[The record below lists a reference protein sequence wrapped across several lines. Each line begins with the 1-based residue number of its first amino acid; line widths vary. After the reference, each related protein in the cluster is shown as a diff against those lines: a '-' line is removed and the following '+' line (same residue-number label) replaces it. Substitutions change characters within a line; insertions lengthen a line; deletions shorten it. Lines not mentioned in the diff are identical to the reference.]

1 MGLGLRL
8 AVVLGETEEVLG
20 LGHGLSA
27 GGDGPGGFLGAF
39 WKVWEKAAGGTG
51 GRCGAHGGPHRTGAQ
66 SLSRDQ
72 GSLTVT
78 GKLGRL
84 RLRLGVGQG
93 QVSWGVESLTHRLRI
108 LAVQLSKCRGSTNH
122 FLVLVGTREVI
133 QAKEVHL
140 FGSPDVTAGQPCV
153 SAEHRENLLLYIT
166 FKMLPTNVTFPVLYT

>member
-84 RLRLGVGQG
+84 RLRLGGGQG

-140 FGSPDVTAGQPCV
+140 FGTPDVTAGQPCV
-153 SAEHRENLLLYIT
+153 SEEHREYLYCI
-166 FKMLPTNVTFPVLYT
+166 